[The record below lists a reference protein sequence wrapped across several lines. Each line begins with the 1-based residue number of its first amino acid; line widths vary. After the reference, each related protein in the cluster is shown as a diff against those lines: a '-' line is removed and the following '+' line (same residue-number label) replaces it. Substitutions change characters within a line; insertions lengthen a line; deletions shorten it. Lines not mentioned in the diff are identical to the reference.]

1 MEFSTEWRLYGEDMP
16 NTLDF
21 RDLGEGIGDATA
33 VLRNN
38 AAAAGLDA
46 PVPTC
51 PGWTVRDLV
60 THQGLIHRW
69 ATANVRGVKPRPDAD
84 VEAEAAASV
93 DLLEWLDDGLVDLLN
108 ALAAAPEDLDV
119 PFFLFDASP
128 PRQAWTRRQCH
139 ETTVHAIDAMTAKLG
154 RAPRPDE
161 LWFSPA
167 LARDGIDELLLGFAP
182 RPKYG
187 PRRPEPAEI
196 AVTTDDGLGAW
207 TVSLTPDGCTA
218 RVGASDTAGTRVTG
232 SARGVYAGL
241 WNRGRNYTVTG
252 DAAVLE
258 SFLDQLKVSW

>member
-1 MEFSTEWRLYGEDMP
+1 MP
-16 NTLDF
+16 NTSEF
-21 RDLGEGIGDATA
+21 AELGEGIGNATA

-69 ATANVRGVKPRPDAD
+69 ATANVRGVTARPDAE
-84 VEAEAAASV
+84 VEAEAAAAS

-108 ALAAAPEDLDV
+108 ALAAAPIDLDV
-119 PFFLFDASP
+119 PFFLLDAPP

-139 ETTVHAIDAMTAKLG
+139 ETTIHAIDAMAARLG

-161 LWFSPA
+161 LWVSPA

-182 RPKYG
+182 REKYN
-187 PRRPEPAEI
+187 PRSPAP
-196 AVTTDDGLGAW
+196 ARFTVVTDDGLGAW
-207 TVSLTPDGCTA
+207 TVSFGPDGCTA
-218 RVGASDTAGTRVTG
+218 RVGEASEAVGDGSADAPRARIRGT
-232 SARGVYAGL
+232 ARGVYAGL
-241 WNRGRNYTVTG
+241 WNRGRDWDVAG
-252 DAAVLE
+252 DAALVDD
-258 SFLDQLKVSW
+258 FLGQLRVSW